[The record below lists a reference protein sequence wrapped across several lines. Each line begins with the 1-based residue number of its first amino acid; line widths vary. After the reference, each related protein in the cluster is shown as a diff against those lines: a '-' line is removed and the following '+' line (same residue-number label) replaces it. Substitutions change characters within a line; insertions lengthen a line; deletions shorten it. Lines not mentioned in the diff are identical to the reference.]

1 MSPPHSARALP
12 GLALIA
18 CLGAC
23 AGLSGGVYRD
33 GATRFRVGDVPASWQ
48 SLALEGN
55 DVTWLS
61 RDSAHSVAVNATCV
75 DHEDSNLAVLTRHLL
90 MGFSQQQ
97 VVTQATVT
105 LDGREGLRSHVLAR
119 LDGVAVELVLVVLKK
134 NGCVYDFTYLS
145 PPGRAAERSVV
156 FEQLLATFTTELPL

>member
-1 MSPPHSARALP
+1 MSPVHSARALP

-23 AGLSGGVYRD
+23 AGLSHGIYRD
-33 GATRFRVGDVPASWQ
+33 GTTHYRVGDVPSGWQ
-48 SLALEGN
+48 SLTLEGN

-97 VVTQATVT
+97 VLTQATVT
-105 LDGREGLRSHVLAR
+105 LDGREALRSHVLAR

-145 PPGRAAERSVV
+145 PPGRVAERAAVL
-156 FEQLLATFTTELPL
+156 EQVLATFTTDVSP